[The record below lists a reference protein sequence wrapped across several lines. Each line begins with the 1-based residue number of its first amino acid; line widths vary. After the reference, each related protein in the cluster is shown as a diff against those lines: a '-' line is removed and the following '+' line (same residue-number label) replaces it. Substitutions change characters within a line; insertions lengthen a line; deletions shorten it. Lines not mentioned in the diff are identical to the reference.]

1 MTNATASD
9 CCEEGLGY
17 GPIRF
22 ICERDN
28 EMSLITI
35 KIKRSKKDIASVIK
49 NVETLDDAIDVLRK
63 IWDTK
68 GPTVEK
74 AVRPITNAQ
83 LKEAHDSIHDYLPS
97 DVEPTEGAVYE
108 NDEATS
114 IPKWL

>member
-1 MTNATASD
+1 
-9 CCEEGLGY
+9 
-17 GPIRF
+17 
-22 ICERDN
+22 
-28 EMSLITI
+28 MSLITI

-68 GPTVEK
+68 GPTVK
-74 AVRPITNAQ
+74 KVNRPITNAQ

-97 DVEPTEGAVYE
+97 DVEPTETDPGTI
-108 NDEATS
+108 DEVTG

>member
-1 MTNATASD
+1 
-9 CCEEGLGY
+9 
-17 GPIRF
+17 
-22 ICERDN
+22 
-28 EMSLITI
+28 MSLITI

-68 GPTVEK
+68 GPTVET
-74 AVRPITNAQ
+74 ANRPITNAQ
-83 LKEAHDSIHDYLPS
+83 LKEAHDQIYDYLPS
-97 DVEPTEGAVYE
+97 DVEPTEDTVYQ

>member
-1 MTNATASD
+1 
-9 CCEEGLGY
+9 
-17 GPIRF
+17 
-22 ICERDN
+22 
-28 EMSLITI
+28 MSLITI

-68 GPTVEK
+68 GPTAEM

-83 LKEAHDSIHDYLPS
+83 LKEAHDSIYDYIPS
-97 DVEPTEGAVYE
+97 DVET
-108 NDEATS
+108 DETDTHQIDEVTG

>member
-1 MTNATASD
+1 
-9 CCEEGLGY
+9 
-17 GPIRF
+17 
-22 ICERDN
+22 
-28 EMSLITI
+28 MSLITI
-35 KIKRSKKDIASVIK
+35 KIKRSKKDIASVMK

-74 AVRPITNAQ
+74 AARPITNAQ

-97 DVEPTEGAVYE
+97 DVEPTETDPGTI
-108 NDEATS
+108 DEVTG